1 MPTAGPL
8 RVLLACHAGSGVGLG
23 HLSRVLV
30 AARAMR
36 RHLQAEVALLVQADP
51 IAHAGLA
58 AFEHRFIA
66 PGDDL
71 LQAIDSARAD
81 VLVLDLQ
88 AQRLPALLPQALR
101 RWRAAGR
108 LAVGIDAL
116 LPLRAE
122 LDLVL
127 MPTFHFVPPAGLP
140 EGAPIL
146 HGWDCYLIDDS
157 GPAPAWRPGSRA
169 LVLTGGSDA
178 TQLGQHWPAL
188 LDQQLP
194 ADAELHWVTGPY
206 ARSPALPMQP
216 RLTWRQHLAP
226 SGLDALM
233 RDCQFAATVYGV
245 SFYELL
251 ALGVPTVVFS
261 PYGSKDDAELAGIA
275 ALDIALVAHDEYE
288 ATHLLAALM
297 QDPARAAALSR
308 NAARQLHT
316 PGGERLAR
324 AIQDLLH

>member
-1 MPTAGPL
+1 MPPARPP

-23 HLSRVLV
+23 HLSRTLV
-30 AARAMR
+30 AARSMR
-36 RHLQAEVALLVQADP
+36 RQLQAEVALLVQAEP
-51 IAHAGLA
+51 ITHSGLA
-58 AFEHRFIA
+58 ALEHRFIA

-71 LQAIDSARAD
+71 CEAIDNAPAD

-88 AQRLPALLPQALR
+88 AQRMPPQLAETLR

-116 LPLRAE
+116 LPLRGE

-127 MPTFHFVPPAGLP
+127 MPTFHFLPPPGLP

-157 GPAPAWRPGSRA
+157 GPAPAWQAGSRA

-178 TQLGQHWPAL
+178 TGLGQHWPAL
-188 LDQQLP
+188 LDAQLP

-206 ARSPALPMQP
+206 AAAPALPERP
-216 RLTWRQHLAP
+216 RLAWRQHLAP
-226 SGLDALM
+226 SGLGGLM
-233 RDCQFAATVYGV
+233 RDCTFAITVFGV
-245 SFYELL
+245 SVFELL
-251 ALGVPTVVFS
+251 LRGVPTVVFS
-261 PYGSKDDAELAGIA
+261 PYGRKDDAELAGIA
-275 ALDIALVAHDEYE
+275 ALDIAVVAHDEHD
-288 ATHLLAALM
+288 ATRQLAALM

-308 NAARQLHT
+308 NARRQLHT

-324 AIQDLLH
+324 AIQNLLR